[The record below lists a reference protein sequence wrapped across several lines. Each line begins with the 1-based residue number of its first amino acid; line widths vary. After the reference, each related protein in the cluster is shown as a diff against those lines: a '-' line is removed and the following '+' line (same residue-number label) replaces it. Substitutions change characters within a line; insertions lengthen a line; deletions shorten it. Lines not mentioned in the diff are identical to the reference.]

1 MQPTTE
7 DRRRDKRYPIENSV
21 SVSPHGVFQVMDLS
35 KGGFCFK
42 CPPYTPISDIWDT
55 DIVTS
60 VATLEGFPVNR
71 VWVSMTENST
81 HAYLPMSV
89 GVKFGR
95 LTKQQHSQ
103 LSQVIESISQEDDT
117 IH

>member
-1 MQPTTE
+1 MQPTAA
-7 DRRRDKRYPIENSV
+7 DRREHKRYLIENSV
-21 SVSPHGVFQVMDLS
+21 SVSSHGVFQVMDIS

-42 CPPYTPISDIWDT
+42 CPPYTPISALWET

-89 GVKFGR
+89 GVKFGK
-95 LTKQQHSQ
+95 LNQKQDIE
-103 LSQVIESISQEDDT
+103 LSQVQTGAPFRLTD
-117 IH
+117 

>member
-1 MQPTTE
+1 MQPTAE
-7 DRRRDKRYPIENSV
+7 DRRQHKRYHIENSV
-21 SVSPHGVFQVMDLS
+21 SVSLHGVFQVMDLS

-42 CPPYTPISDIWDT
+42 CPPYTPISDLWDT

-71 VWVSMTENST
+71 VWVSMAENST

-89 GVKFGR
+89 GMKFGK
-95 LTKQQHSQ
+95 LTKQQDSQ
-103 LSQVIESISQEDDT
+103 LSRIIEAISQQDDT
-117 IH
+117 VH